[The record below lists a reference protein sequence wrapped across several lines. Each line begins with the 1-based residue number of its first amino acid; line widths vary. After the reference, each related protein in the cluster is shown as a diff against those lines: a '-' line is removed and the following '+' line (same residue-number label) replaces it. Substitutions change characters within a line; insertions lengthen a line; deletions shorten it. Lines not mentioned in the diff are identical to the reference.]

1 MLSSARVA
9 RRVQRAAC
17 VALLLASACVPAV
30 PRASS
35 TVPVPAASSQWLIE
49 PGDVVR
55 LHNWGAPEQSGDLLV
70 NDRGVVL
77 IPTVGRLV
85 VGGTVPDSLEQR
97 VIRAFAGRFDPSR
110 VEAMLLRP
118 IAVTGGVKT
127 ASVLLADPTSS
138 VQTLIA
144 RAGGSVRAGGDY
156 RVYLLRPGLPARE
169 VSTADRISDLGVR
182 SSDQLYL
189 QDPPF
194 VVRNEV
200 SIRSIFEA
208 LQLTIGALTVYY
220 LIRRG

>member
-1 MLSSARVA
+1 MAFLGGWIAWRLGNTTIVRPTA
-9 RRVQRAAC
+9 DILDAAGQIQ
-17 VALLLASACVPAV
+17 A
-30 PRASS
+30 
-35 TVPVPAASSQWLIE
+35 
-49 PGDVVR
+49 
-55 LHNWGAPEQSGDLLV
+55 
-70 NDRGVVL
+70 
-77 IPTVGRLV
+77 GRLDV
-85 VGGTVPDSLEQR
+85 RVPLRSGISSEFARIAEGLNQMADSLEQR